1 MPDQPGKEGA
11 SKEYVNFKRAVW
23 HECLQIFFLPIKD
36 KTLIGVWI
44 LCPDG
49 KERWFF
55 VAVIILSADYEEQYN
70 TLLNWRITRI

>member
-1 MPDQPGKEGA
+1 MPDKPGKEGT
-11 SKEYVNFKRAVW
+11 SKEYVNFKCAVW
-23 HECLQIFFLPIKD
+23 HKCLQIFFLPIKD

-55 VAVIILSADYEEQYN
+55 VAVIIILANYEEQYD
-70 TLLNWRITRI
+70 TLFNCWITRI